1 VHYDRWFS
9 ERSLSEDGAIDHA
22 LDVLRRNDVVY
33 QKDGAEWFRATDF
46 GDEKDRVVVRENGA
60 RTYFAS
66 DIAYHLNKRE
76 RGFEQLVDILGAD
89 HHGYVTRVR
98 AGLVAMGQP
107 GDSLEVRLVQFVTL
121 YRGGEKAQMSTRSG
135 EFVTLREL
143 RREVGNDAARFFYVM
158 RSNDQHLDFDMELA
172 KSHSNDNPVYYI
184 QYAHARV
191 CSVMRQLSGK
201 GYAYDAAQGRAS
213 LARLTE
219 PHEQALLTSLSRYP
233 EVLELAAV
241 QRAPHALVHYLRD
254 LANDFHT
261 YYNAHTF
268 IVEDAP
274 LRDARLTLVLGL
286 QQVVANGLALLGVSA
301 LESM

>member
-1 VHYDRWFS
+1 
-9 ERSLSEDGAIDHA
+9 
-22 LDVLRRNDVVY
+22 
-33 QKDGAEWFRATDF
+33 
-46 GDEKDRVVVRENGA
+46 
-60 RTYFAS
+60 
-66 DIAYHLNKRE
+66 
-76 RGFEQLVDILGAD
+76 
-89 HHGYVTRVR
+89 
-98 AGLVAMGQP
+98 M
-107 GDSLEVRLVQFVTL
+107 QFVTL

-143 RREVGNDAARFFYVM
+143 RSEVGNDAARFFYVM
-158 RSNDQHLDFDMELA
+158 RSNDQHLDFDLELA

-191 CSVMRQLSGK
+191 CSVMRQLVEK

-213 LARLTE
+213 LSRLTE
-219 PHEQALLTSLSRYP
+219 PHELALLTSLSRYP
-233 EVLELAAV
+233 EVIELSAL
-241 QRAPHALVHYLRD
+241 QRAPHTLVHYLRD

-286 QQVVANGLALLGVSA
+286 RQVVANGLALLGVSA
-301 LESM
+301 PEKM